1 MTDPSTTYP
10 EVTKRLKRAQGHL
23 KSILAMLDDKRAPLE
38 IVQQLQAVEK
48 AVANAKRSLV
58 HDHIGR
64 SLQGAAQRG
73 EAASSA
79 AVQEMKELTKYL

>member
-1 MTDPSTTYP
+1 MTDPAAIYP
-10 EVTKRLKRAQGHL
+10 DVTKRLKRAQGHL

-58 HDHIGR
+58 HDHIGH
-64 SLQGAAQRG
+64 SLEGAAQRDA
-73 EAASSA
+73 AASGA
-79 AVQEMKELTKYL
+79 TVQALKELTKYL